1 MITIDRQKYKEYKEG
16 IISKKQFAE
25 YLYTTFPASE
35 IAMALVECMEV
46 DLKPITITQE
56 EFNTHFRIKGIR
68 PDGSPETRG
77 SHRKNKEL

>member
-1 MITIDRQKYKEYKEG
+1 MIQIDRQKYKEYKEG

-25 YLYTTFPASE
+25 YLYTTFPTSA

-56 EFNTHFRIKGIR
+56 EFNTHFRIRGIR
-68 PDGSPETRG
+68 ADGSLEKRG